1 MDELMALAH
10 FLNRVEERMIPMD
23 PAVLIDSDEPGYWYE
38 RNELKQLLEHWGPQL
53 PTMTPKQFQDLLVT
67 VFWVG
72 KED

>member
-23 PAVLIDSDEPGYWYE
+23 PAVLIDSDQDSYLWQ
-38 RNELKQLLEHWGPQL
+38 RKDLKPLLEHWGPQL
-53 PTMTPKQFQDLLVT
+53 ATMTQKQFQDLLVT
-67 VFWVG
+67 VWWAG